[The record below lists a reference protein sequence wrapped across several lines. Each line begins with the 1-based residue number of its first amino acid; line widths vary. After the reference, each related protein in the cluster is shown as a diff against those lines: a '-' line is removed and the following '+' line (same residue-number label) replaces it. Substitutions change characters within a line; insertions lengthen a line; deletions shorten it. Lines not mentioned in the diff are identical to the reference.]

1 MKSYDTSQSWMQY
14 RDILA
19 ARFGIRIERRPA
31 ETWRKIRGH
40 DVHVDVWEPGEPAK
54 GTLILVHGGGG
65 NGRVLAPFA
74 DLAAGLG
81 WRALA
86 PDLPGYGLTR
96 SAPGYRGDYGEWPAV
111 VAELADETQ
120 GPVVLMGLSVGGM
133 TAAFAAEEAR
143 RVDGVIATTLL
154 DMGDPA
160 LLVRAARW
168 RWLGWMSLL
177 GFRLMGWIVD
187 RLAMP
192 VWLVAPMGAMSS
204 DGRMNDFFA
213 SDPLLGK
220 LSVRL
225 RFFRTMNARKAARLA
240 PRCPLLLVHPG
251 ADAWTPTE
259 LSRPAFD
266 QVEGTKELV
275 ELGNGSHLPLER
287 PAFDE
292 LRASISRFL
301 GAIQHQGKGT
311 TGEPVPAQ
319 PNDMTREPQ
328 QMLRSDINA

>member
-1 MKSYDTSQSWMQY
+1 MKSYDTSPSWTQY
-14 RDILA
+14 RDILDT
-19 ARFGIRIERRPA
+19 RFGIRIVRTPH

-40 DVHVDVWEPGEPAK
+40 DVHVDVWEPEGPAK

-81 WRALA
+81 WRTLAL
-86 PDLPGYGLTR
+86 DLPGYGLTR
-96 SAPGYRGDYGEWPAV
+96 PAKGYRGDYGEWPAV
-111 VAELADETQ
+111 VAQLADETE

-143 RVDGVIATTLL
+143 GVDGVIATTLL

-177 GFRLMGWIVD
+177 GFRLMPWLID
-187 RLAMP
+187 RLSMP

-204 DGRMNDFFA
+204 DPAMNAFFA
-213 SDPLLGK
+213 RDPLLGK
-220 LSVRL
+220 LWVRL
-225 RFFRTMNARKAARLA
+225 RFFRTMHARKAKRLT

-266 QVEGTKELV
+266 RVEGTKDLV
-275 ELGNGSHLPLER
+275 ELSNGSHLPLER
-287 PAFDE
+287 PAFEE
-292 LRASISRFL
+292 LKGQVSHFL
-301 GAIQHQGKGT
+301 EKIRDVGGPQGHA
-311 TGEPVPAQ
+311 TG
-319 PNDMTREPQ
+319 REVRGRP
-328 QMLRSDINA
+328 

>member
-1 MKSYDTSQSWMQY
+1 MNSYDSASSWAQY
-14 RDILA
+14 RDILDT
-19 ARFGIRIERRPA
+19 RFGIRIDRSPR

-40 DVHVDVWEPGEPAK
+40 DVHVDVWEPEGPAR

-96 SAPGYRGDYGEWPAV
+96 SAAGYRGDYGEWPAV
-111 VAELADETQ
+111 VAQIANEIE

-143 RVDGVIATTLL
+143 EVDGVIATTLL

-160 LLVRAARW
+160 LLARAARW

-177 GFRLMGWIVD
+177 GFRLMPWIID

-192 VWLVAPMGAMSS
+192 VWLVAPMRAMSS
-204 DGRMNDFFA
+204 DARMNDFFA
-213 SDPLLGK
+213 RDPLLGK
-220 LSVRL
+220 LWVRL
-225 RFFRTMNARKAARLA
+225 RFFRTMHARKAKRLA
-240 PRCPLLLVHPG
+240 LRCPLLLAHPG
-251 ADAWTPTE
+251 ADAWTPTDM
-259 LSRPAFD
+259 SRPAFD
-266 QVEGTKELV
+266 RVEGPKELV

-287 PAFDE
+287 PALDE
-292 LRASISRFL
+292 LKASVERFL
-301 GAIQHQGKGT
+301 ADLPAAGLDAQH
-311 TGEPVPAQ
+311 A
-319 PNDMTREPQ
+319 
-328 QMLRSDINA
+328 NA

>member
-1 MKSYDTSQSWMQY
+1 MNSYSTSPSWTQY
-14 RDILA
+14 WEILHT
-19 ARFGIRIERRPA
+19 RFGIRIERTPR

-40 DVHVDVWEPGEPAK
+40 DVHVDVWEPEGRAR

-74 DLAAGLG
+74 DLAASLG

-96 SAPGYRGDYGEWPAV
+96 PARGYRGDFGEWPAV
-111 VAELADETQ
+111 VAQLANETE

-168 RWLGWMSLL
+168 RWLGRMSLL
-177 GFRLMGWIVD
+177 GFRLMPWLID
-187 RLAMP
+187 RLSMP
-192 VWLVAPMGAMSS
+192 VWFVAPMGAMSS
-204 DGRMNDFFA
+204 DPAMNAFFA
-213 SDPLLGK
+213 RDPLLGK
-220 LSVRL
+220 LWVRL
-225 RFFRTMNARKAARLA
+225 RFFRTMHARKAARLA
-240 PRCPLLLVHPG
+240 PRCRLLLVHPG

-266 QVEGTKELV
+266 RVEEPKELV
-275 ELGNGSHLPLER
+275 ELSNGAHLPLER

-292 LRASISRFL
+292 LKACLERFL
-301 GAIQHQGKGT
+301 ADVSAVGLD
-311 TGEPVPAQ
+311 VPLAN
-319 PNDMTREPQ
+319 P
-328 QMLRSDINA
+328 

>member
-1 MKSYDTSQSWMQY
+1 MKSYETSGSWTEY

-19 ARFGIRIERRPA
+19 TRFGIRIERRPA
-31 ETWRKIRGH
+31 EIWRKIRGH
-40 DVHVDVWEPGEPAK
+40 DVHLDVWEPGEPAK

-74 DLAAGLG
+74 DLAAGIG

-96 SAPGYRGDYGEWPAV
+96 PAPGYRGDYGEWPAV
-111 VAELADETQ
+111 VAELADETE

-143 RVDGVIATTLL
+143 GVDGVIATTLL

-177 GFRLMGWIVD
+177 GFRLMPWIVD
-187 RLAMP
+187 LLAMP

-204 DGRMNDFFA
+204 DARMNDFFA
-213 SDPLLGK
+213 RDPLLGK
-220 LSVRL
+220 LWVRL
-225 RFFRTMNARKAARLA
+225 RFFRSMHARKAARLA

-266 QVEGTKELV
+266 RVEGTKELV

-292 LRASISRFL
+292 LRSSISRFL
-301 GAIQHQGKGT
+301 GAIRHQGSSRT
-311 TGEPVPAQ
+311 DEPVPAQ
-319 PNDMTREPQ
+319 RDDTTRELQ
-328 QMLRSDINA
+328 QMLRS